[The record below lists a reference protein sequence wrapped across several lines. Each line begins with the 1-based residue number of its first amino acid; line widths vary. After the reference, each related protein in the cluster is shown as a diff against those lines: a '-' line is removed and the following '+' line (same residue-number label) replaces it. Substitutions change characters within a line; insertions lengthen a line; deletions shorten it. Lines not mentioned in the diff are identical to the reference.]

1 MDPVGTELE
10 PMTINTSGDPA
21 RGFHGERRG
30 RGGGRA
36 ALLSVCVAVVG
47 MLLLGCSSSAPRQ
60 EAAQPPVAG
69 SATSAAAPAAQAAS
83 QAQPAPRLETVKVA
97 TQPIISFAPVFVGRE
112 RGYFRQESIEI
123 EEVAFDTSSQIMP
136 SLAADQIDVA
146 AGGTAAGLFNA
157 IAQGISVRIVLD
169 QWTAVPGNEAGGV
182 IVRKELVDSGRVR
195 QPSDLRGL
203 RVGFTSKG
211 HSTEMLMDKALSAGG
226 VTLQDVQTT
235 ELPYPDM
242 NVALSSAN
250 LDATSSIEPYAA
262 LASQNGWAV
271 RWKTWAE
278 LLPNDQVAQL
288 MYSPGFAVGRNEV
301 AKRFAKAWIR
311 GARDY
316 EAARTAGTDREAV
329 IAILLQQTIM
339 KERPLYDI
347 VPWQPLNPDGR
358 VNGDAIAL
366 AQDWFVAHGYVPR
379 PVDIPSLIDSQFAD
393 YAVAQLGPYQR

>member
-1 MDPVGTELE
+1 
-10 PMTINTSGDPA
+10 
-21 RGFHGERRG
+21 
-30 RGGGRA
+30 
-36 ALLSVCVAVVG
+36 
-47 MLLLGCSSSAPRQ
+47 MLLLGCSSGPPRQ
-60 EAAQPPVAG
+60 EAVQPPGAAVPPAAAAG
-69 SATSAAAPAAQAAS
+69 STTSAGAPVAQATYQADAAPW
-83 QAQPAPRLETVKVA
+83 LETVKVS

-112 RGYFRQESIEI
+112 RGYFRQEGIEI

-169 QWTAVPGNEAGGV
+169 QWTASPGNEAGGV
-182 IVRKELVDSGRVR
+182 IVRKELIDSGRVR
-195 QPSDLRGL
+195 QPADLRAL

-226 VTLQDVQTT
+226 VTLQEVQTI

-242 NVALSSAN
+242 NLALSSSN
-250 LDATSSIEPYAA
+250 LDVTSSIEPYAA

-288 MYSPGFAVGRNEV
+288 MYSPGFAGGRYEV
-301 AKRFAKAWIR
+301 ARRFAKAWIR
-311 GARDY
+311 GVRDY
-316 EAARTAGTDREAV
+316 EAARTVGTDREAV
-329 IAILLQQTIM
+329 IAILIQQTIM

-358 VNGDAIAL
+358 VNGEAIAM

-379 PVDIPSLIDSQFAD
+379 PVDVPSLIDSQFAD
-393 YAVAQLGPYQR
+393 YAVAQLGPYRP

>member
-1 MDPVGTELE
+1 
-10 PMTINTSGDPA
+10 
-21 RGFHGERRG
+21 
-30 RGGGRA
+30 
-36 ALLSVCVAVVG
+36 
-47 MLLLGCSSSAPRQ
+47 
-60 EAAQPPVAG
+60 
-69 SATSAAAPAAQAAS
+69 
-83 QAQPAPRLETVKVA
+83 VKVA

-112 RGYFRQESIEI
+112 RGYFREEGIEI

-169 QWTAVPGNEAGGV
+169 QWTAFPGNEAGGV
-182 IVRKELVDSGRVR
+182 IVRKELIDSGRVR
-195 QPSDLRGL
+195 QPADLRAL

-242 NVALSSAN
+242 NLALSSGN
-250 LDATSSIEPYAA
+250 LDITSSIEPYAA

-288 MYSPGFAVGRNEV
+288 MYSPGFAVGRYEV

-311 GARDY
+311 GVRDY
-316 EAARTAGTDREAV
+316 EAARTVGTDREAV

-358 VNGDAIAL
+358 VNGEAIAM

-379 PVDIPSLIDSQFAD
+379 PVDIPSLIDYQFAD
-393 YAVAQLGPYQR
+393 YAVAQLGPYRP